1 MLLVPPGVPMY
12 VAYILVLP
20 RMYHPKRSCFA
31 AMGLGVNLMVVD
43 ASDLFLAQLEDV
55 EDPE

>member
-1 MLLVPPGVPMY
+1 MPLVPSGVSMY

-20 RMYHPKRSCFA
+20 RMYHAKRSCFA
-31 AMGLGVNLMVVD
+31 AMGLGVNLTVVD